1 MEVPWETK
9 PELPYD
15 SAIPFLGIYPGR
27 IIIQKDTCNI
37 IFIAVLFTIAN
48 MLKKK
53 KKKKKEKK

>member
-53 KKKKKEKK
+53 KKKKEKK